1 VKVRIRPSA
10 EDDLADSF
18 SFYENQQAGLGGY
31 FLDCLFADI
40 DSLALYGGI
49 HRQVFGAHRLLSR
62 TFPFAVYYDVIG
74 DTAHIKAVL
83 DCRRDPKWIR
93 RRLLGTR

>member
-1 VKVRIRPSA
+1 MKVQIRPSA
-10 EDDLADSF
+10 EDDLSDGF
-18 SFYENQQAGLGGY
+18 SFYENQQPGLGSY
-31 FLDCLFADI
+31 FFDCLSADL

-49 HRQVFGAHRLLSR
+49 HRRVFGAHRLLSR

-74 DTAHIKAVL
+74 DTAHVKAVL

-93 RRLLGTR
+93 QKLRDAT

>member
-10 EDDLADSF
+10 EGDLVDGFA
-18 SFYENQQAGLGGY
+18 FYESQQLGLGDY

-49 HRQVFGAHRLLSR
+49 HRRVFGAHRALSR
-62 TFPFAVYYDVIG
+62 TFPFAIYYDVIG
-74 DTAHIKAVL
+74 DTAHVKAVL
-83 DCRRDPKWIR
+83 DCRRDPGWIR
-93 RRLLGTR
+93 KKLRETG